1 MGWHEKRVS
10 RSTLVAFGLALLF
23 GFMLFKSRRF
33 VEYYPPFALIFL
45 ALSAAPLLAN
55 WRAAWRERQAVPAAG
70 LTSPLFCRLSSCSC
84 SPTPCIGT
92 LRDARDLIDNS
103 KPADR
108 YAAAALWLRANSEPG
123 SKIFQTDWDDF
134 TRLYFY
140 NSDAIYTAG
149 LDPTFMEL
157 QDKPLFDEWLAIT
170 RGKVENPSDA
180 DPRPI

>member
-1 MGWHEKRVS
+1 MARCA
-10 RSTLVAFGLALLF
+10 T
-23 GFMLFKSRRF
+23 
-33 VEYYPPFALIFL
+33 
-45 ALSAAPLLAN
+45 
-55 WRAAWRERQAVPAAG
+55 PAA
-70 LTSPLFCRLSSCSC
+70 CS
-84 SPTPCIGT
+84 T
-92 LRDARDLIDNS
+92 DS

-170 RGKVENPSDA
+170 RGKVENPSGPIRAQFKAEYIFSDTKHDAFLEQAAA
-180 DPRPI
+180 DPGLSEIYRDDDAVIFAVDN